1 MASDLRKMVILNL
14 RLSYRLYIE
23 IQQLMEVEN
32 KLASRMGV
40 GTEKTAKELIQ
51 CSADTYQLEQQS
63 KSK

>member
-1 MASDLRKMVILNL
+1 MVLLDL

-40 GTEKTAKELIQ
+40 DTEKTPKELIQ